1 MTAAGPVAEAT
12 SDAAVHGELRRVVAG
27 LLERAATGA
36 PATPWPALD
45 WSAVAAAGLIG
56 MDVAA
61 PRGGGGRFAELAV
74 VLRAA
79 GRRPARAPWMGSAVL
94 AVAALAELAHPAADA
109 ALAAA
114 IDGVPTA
121 LVVPADSR
129 PAAGTD
135 GDAGWERGA
144 PITVQRSGHRPVLR
158 GACGPVLDAEEAATL
173 VVPAIDADGAGA
185 MVLVDRGAPG
195 LRVSSRRTID
205 GSRSLAEVVLADVP
219 VDDDAVLH
227 LPDGGADV
235 LAGVLDRAAVAV
247 ACDALGVAEA
257 MVAAT
262 VEYVGQR
269 RQFGQPV
276 GAFQAVQHACADM
289 AVALAMAGELVADAV
304 AAIDGATG
312 DRASGDPALGD
323 PALGEPALG
332 EPATGDRAAAVAPAT
347 PTPTGVPWRRPPSRW
362 APVSMA
368 KALATETA
376 VAVAGKAM
384 QLHGGI
390 GYTWESGVHAH
401 LKRALLDRALF
412 GSPTDHRA
420 RLATSYELTAAD
432 SGPVGHRRPGRVG
445 GQG

>member
-1 MTAAGPVAEAT
+1 MTAAGPVAAAT
-12 SDAAVHGELRRVVAG
+12 SDAAVHSELRRVVAG
-27 LLERAATGA
+27 LLERAAAGA

-56 MDVAA
+56 MDVAV

-74 VLRAA
+74 VLRTA

-121 LVVPADSR
+121 LVVSADSR

-144 PITVQRSGHRPVLR
+144 PITVQRGGRRTVLR

-173 VVPAIDADGAGA
+173 VVPAIGADGAVA

-219 VDDDAVLH
+219 VDDDAVVH
-227 LPDGGADV
+227 LPDEGAGL
-235 LAGVLDRAAVAV
+235 LAAVLDRAAVAV

-312 DRASGDPALGD
+312 DRASGDRAS
-323 PALGEPALG
+323 G
-332 EPATGDRAAAVAPAT
+332 EPATGDRAAAVVPAT
-347 PTPTGVPWRRPPSRW
+347 PAPTGVPWRRPPSRW

-412 GSPTDHRA
+412 GSPADHRA

-432 SGPVGHRRPGRVG
+432 SGPVGHGRPGRAG